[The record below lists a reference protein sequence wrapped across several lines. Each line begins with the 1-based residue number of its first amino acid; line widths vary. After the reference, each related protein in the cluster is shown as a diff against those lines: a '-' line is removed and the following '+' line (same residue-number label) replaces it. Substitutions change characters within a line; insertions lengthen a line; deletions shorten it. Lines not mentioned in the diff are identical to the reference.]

1 MAKQT
6 VVAIPGNH
14 HYRAVPSPRAR
25 AAGIDRRTLRRAL
38 AVVESHERLA
48 AEVQQMADAVAK
60 AIRKRGN
67 RLDHTTLNQWR
78 EERDACRD
86 DAQLFRSEA
95 RTMARALRLVLRGRF
110 VDAKETLTANTVE
123 PWDRLAKILGPAVG
137 RGLRLGSLKLI
148 RG

>member
-1 MAKQT
+1 MRKRRNAIAKQT

-48 AEVQQMADAVAK
+48 AEVQQMADAAAK

-67 RLDHTTLNQWR
+67 RLNHAAFPRRPTKRVITRTTSHN
-78 EERDACRD
+78 
-86 DAQLFRSEA
+86 S
-95 RTMARALRLVLRGRF
+95 VLS
-110 VDAKETLTANTVE
+110 
-123 PWDRLAKILGPAVG
+123 VG
-137 RGLRLGSLKLI
+137 
-148 RG
+148 